1 MTDLIAAL
9 ILVAILA
16 AASAYIIK
24 AKRAGVKCIGCPV
37 EGCSSKGKASAGGC
51 GCGCGEFDIKIDSA
65 DLKKL

>member
-1 MTDLIAAL
+1 MTDLIAL
-9 ILVAILA
+9 LVILA
-16 AASAYIIK
+16 VVGAAIAYIVK

-51 GCGCGEFDIKIDSA
+51 GCGCGEFDIKIDPA